1 MLGID
6 LLEPYSFEFFRH
18 GIIVATI
25 AGALCG
31 LLGVFVILRGMSYIG
46 HGLSHAVFGG
56 AAASAVIGVNFFIG
70 AGIWGVVS
78 GVLIARVARRRV
90 LGADAAIGVVT
101 TASFALGL
109 ALMNRYGQASKSIEA
124 VLFGSVL
131 GVRFTDI
138 VAVAAVALLSLAII
152 VVWYRRLL
160 FSTFDRDVAQVSGVN
175 VGLVEAVLLAL
186 LSLTI
191 LVTMRA
197 DGTQAIPDHIGE
209 VEALVGAYLS
219 TQRQQHVHVW
229 TDDLARIR
237 ESTRCG
243 SRETGDHRA
252 KRCSGEF
259 AVRSLQGVRRP
270 TGDRVFEFQHRAR
283 RSVGVAVGEGRVKVS
298 GQTLGRLTQV
308 RVSHLLNDW
317 RRRGSG
323 SRCRCRRLGIAQ
335 AVEGKRLPGGNLRRT
350 VSQTER
356 HDPLADHAR
365 RIGIDVDHDAGVFID
380 SKHVRRIVELAFEH
394 RQ

>member
-1 MLGID
+1 MFALD
-6 LLEPYSFEFFRH
+6 LLEPYSFQFFRH
-18 GIIVATI
+18 GIVVATI

-31 LLGVFVILRGMSYIG
+31 LLGVFVVLRGMSYIG

-56 AAASAVIGVNFFIG
+56 AAASAVIGVNFFLG

-138 VAVAAVALLSLAII
+138 IAVSAVALLSLAII

-191 LVTMRA
+191 LVTMRVI
-197 DGTQAIPDHIGE
+197 GTLLISALLVIPAAASRMTTNSFSRLLWLSPLIGA
-209 VEALVGAYLS
+209 VTCFIGMNASYHLNTSASATIILLDAVVFVAVYAVAG
-219 TQRQQHVHVW
+219 
-229 TDDLARIR
+229 IKN
-237 ESTRCG
+237 
-243 SRETGDHRA
+243 RA
-252 KRCSGEF
+252 KM
-259 AVRSLQGVRRP
+259 ASLG
-270 TGDRVFEFQHRAR
+270 
-283 RSVGVAVGEGRVKVS
+283 
-298 GQTLGRLTQV
+298 
-308 RVSHLLNDW
+308 HL
-317 RRRGSG
+317 
-323 SRCRCRRLGIAQ
+323 
-335 AVEGKRLPGGNLRRT
+335 
-350 VSQTER
+350 
-356 HDPLADHAR
+356 
-365 RIGIDVDHDAGVFID
+365 
-380 SKHVRRIVELAFEH
+380 
-394 RQ
+394 

>member
-1 MLGID
+1 MFALD

-18 GIIVATI
+18 GIVVATI

-31 LLGVFVILRGMSYIG
+31 LLGVFVVLRGMSYIG

-56 AAASAVIGVNFFIG
+56 AAASAVIGVNFFLG

-131 GVRFTDI
+131 GVRATDI
-138 VAVAAVALLSLAII
+138 VAVSAVALLALVII

-191 LVTMRA
+191 LVTMRVI
-197 DGTQAIPDHIGE
+197 GTLLISALLVIPAAASRMTTNSFSRLLWLSPLIG
-209 VEALVGAYLS
+209 ALTCFVGMNASYHLDTS
-219 TQRQQHVHVW
+219 ASATIILLDASVFVVVY
-229 TDDLARIR
+229 AVAGIR
-237 ESTRCG
+237 N
-243 SRETGDHRA
+243 RA
-252 KRCSGEF
+252 KM
-259 AVRSLQGVRRP
+259 ASLG
-270 TGDRVFEFQHRAR
+270 
-283 RSVGVAVGEGRVKVS
+283 
-298 GQTLGRLTQV
+298 
-308 RVSHLLNDW
+308 HL
-317 RRRGSG
+317 
-323 SRCRCRRLGIAQ
+323 
-335 AVEGKRLPGGNLRRT
+335 
-350 VSQTER
+350 
-356 HDPLADHAR
+356 
-365 RIGIDVDHDAGVFID
+365 
-380 SKHVRRIVELAFEH
+380 
-394 RQ
+394 